1 VVRGAMVWLIGPGPA
16 RSHPKRHSRT
26 LHVEPRHVLLSSHSV
41 HLIAHMESVCSP
53 TNVANRLLTST
64 RGRGV
69 VNLHRSR
76 PPDAANRERMSF
88 CCAASLSSKTPHK
101 RRLPSK
107 RTGTCHNLYLG
118 IDFTVLLAN
127 RNVQAG
133 PHNVFYLPC
142 GDATTCSHTKA
153 AKIYTGTFS

>member
-1 VVRGAMVWLIGPGPA
+1 
-16 RSHPKRHSRT
+16 
-26 LHVEPRHVLLSSHSV
+26 VLLTYIDRD
-41 HLIAHMESVCSP
+41 HLTLRPETHVILLSGVAILKNAAQTQIAIYKD
-53 TNVANRLLTST
+53 
-64 RGRGV
+64 
-69 VNLHRSR
+69 
-76 PPDAANRERMSF
+76 PD
-88 CCAASLSSKTPHK
+88 
-101 RRLPSK
+101 LPQ
-107 RTGTCHNLYLG
+107 LYLG